1 MLTVRA
7 KYGGVGGWGYSA
19 EKKKCVSHL
28 LNVNVLAMALAL
40 FTHDH
45 TTFVIQ
51 FYFGLSHF
59 IVIYAVLS
67 F

>member
-1 MLTVRA
+1 M
-7 KYGGVGGWGYSA
+7 GVGWRRRRGYSA
-19 EKKKCVSHL
+19 EKKNVCL
-28 LNVNVLAMALAL
+28 LNVNVLAIALAL